1 MDIKLIAARKSLEFP
16 VDGLRLTAISTP
28 DTLDAIRNL
37 FRLQWVQIA
46 QPMETFG
53 LVAPVI
59 PPGVVF
65 NSGSWTDPI
74 HGSVFV
80 RFLHIEQT
88 RIVRDIV
95 GPSDVLVGLG
105 EAVVKTIRDVARVFD
120 DGPALTDPETALHY
134 SEMTIQLPA
143 PLSMILPLSLRQ
155 LWSQSIPDEANQL
168 LSTALYTDRHIP
180 DAPYGGDRLASPIKS
195 QGYRLSLRK
204 GINPAAHVYFSG
216 APLDTDVH
224 RAYLMKVYEIVQQ
237 HMHP

>member
-28 DTLDAIRNL
+28 DTLDAIRNV
-37 FRLQWVQIA
+37 FRFQGVQIA

-53 LVAPVI
+53 LVARVI

-65 NSGSWTDPI
+65 NSGSWTDPTY
-74 HGSVFV
+74 GSVFV

-88 RIVRDIV
+88 RIVMDIA
-95 GPSDVLVGLG
+95 GPSEVLVGLG
-105 EAVVKTIRDVARVFD
+105 EAVVKTIRDVAQVFD
-120 DGPALTDPETALHY
+120 DGPALTDPETEWHY

-143 PLSMILPLSLRQ
+143 PLSMILPVPLRQ
-155 LWSQSIPDEANQL
+155 LWLQSIPDHANKL
-168 LSTALYTDRHIP
+168 LSTALYADQHVP
-180 DAPYGGDRLASPIKS
+180 DAPYEGDRLASPIKS

-216 APLDTDVH
+216 APLDTAAH
-224 RAYLMKVYEIVQQ
+224 RAYLKKVYDIVQQ
-237 HMHP
+237 HMHT